1 MDNDVVVVVIGALI
15 TLVGGLMSALWA
27 FAIWRMHQIINSMAK
42 LWDRVEVFSREYVSH
57 PFCDERHGKVK
68 TK

>member
-1 MDNDVVVVVIGALI
+1 
-15 TLVGGLMSALWA
+15 MSALWA